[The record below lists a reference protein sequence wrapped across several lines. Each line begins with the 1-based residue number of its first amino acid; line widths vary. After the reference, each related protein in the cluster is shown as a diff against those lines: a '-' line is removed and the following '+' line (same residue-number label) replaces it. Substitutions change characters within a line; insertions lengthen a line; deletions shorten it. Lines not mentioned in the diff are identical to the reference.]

1 MEELPSRDLQAPALK
16 SALQSIWGA
25 VSHASDMKEL
35 LGGTANLAQRPFK
48 TPAGHIHGIVSTG
61 DAIAMHAAL
70 KSLPEEHV
78 RMGYEIFASSERDG
92 VQESLTDVA
101 ISSGSPPMAKLVN
114 EKALLLGFGTVLE
127 RYKDKK
133 ECHRF
138 LARGQIAHFRAYHA
152 VTPLENSAEDMAQF
166 LLIACEHEQLDMA
179 QVIWSLAGSKLVDKL
194 EDEQK
199 KALVELGGN
208 AAAAGRLEF
217 LELLV
222 SAKAPLDHAPERTQL
237 TMICRAAMAGNAA
250 AVRLLAEKDASLCG
264 ALSEAACY
272 GHLET
277 MKLLLHEL
285 KADVNDRCGDS
296 VFECAAGQAI
306 ASNQLEALQLL
317 HQNQANLDDDLF
329 IELAERFGCK
339 DCLAFLQNLR
349 YHSELSF

>member
-1 MEELPSRDLQAPALK
+1 MEKLPSRDLQAPALK

-35 LGGTANLAQRPFK
+35 LKGTASLAQRPFK

-70 KSLPEEHV
+70 KWLPEEHV
-78 RMGYEIFASSERDG
+78 QMGYDLFASSERDG

-101 ISSGSPPMAKLVN
+101 ISSGSPPMAKLVH
-114 EKALLLGFGTVLE
+114 EKALLLDLDTVLV
-127 RYKDKK
+127 RYEDKK

-138 LARGQIAHFRAYHA
+138 LARGQIAHFRAHHA
-152 VTPLENSAEDMAQF
+152 VTRLQNSAEDMAEF

-179 QVIWSLAGSKLVDKL
+179 QVIWNLAGSKLVDKL
-194 EDEQK
+194 EEEQK

-222 SAKAPLDHAPERTQL
+222 SAKAPLDHAPERTQQ
-237 TMICRAAMAGNAA
+237 TMIRRAAMAGNAA
-250 AVRLLAEKDASLCG
+250 EVRLLAKKGASLCG
-264 ALSEAACY
+264 AVSEAACY

-277 MKLLLHEL
+277 MKILLDEL
-285 KADVNDRCGDS
+285 KADVNDRCGDE
-296 VFECAAGQAI
+296 VFACAAGQAI
-306 ASNQLEALQLL
+306 AANQLEALQLL
-317 HQNQANLDDDLF
+317 HQKKAVLDDEEF
-329 IELAERFGCK
+329 IELAERFGSK
-339 DCLAFLQNLR
+339 DCLAFLQKLR
-349 YHSELSF
+349 YHSE